1 LKVKRRAVFFLTLV
15 SLAAVISVY
24 YLFERPA
31 DFDVST
37 IFSRDTLDDTT
48 ILTGITD
55 DKTET
60 DNYLF
65 DEIRLEQ
72 SNERSQLRTQLT
84 EKIASD
90 DLSPEEKN
98 EAYNEMNELIARE
111 SNESTLEM
119 LIKGLGYSDALVRID
134 NSKATITVM
143 SEELTREQANEI
155 IYLVKSEIGEVMN
168 ISVSKQSSHY

>member
-1 LKVKRRAVFFLTLV
+1 MKVKRRAVFFLTLV

-24 YLFERPA
+24 YLFERPS

-37 IFSRDTLDDTT
+37 IFSKDTLDET

-72 SNERSQLRTQLT
+72 TNERSQLRTQLT

-90 DLSPEEKN
+90 DLSVEEKN
-98 EAYNEMNELIARE
+98 KAYNEMNELIARE
-111 SNESTLEM
+111 SDESTLEM

-134 NSKATITVM
+134 DSKATITVM

>member
-1 LKVKRRAVFFLTLV
+1 MKRRAVFFLTLV

-24 YLFERPA
+24 YLFERPS

-37 IFSRDTLDDTT
+37 IFSKDTLDET

-72 SNERSQLRTQLT
+72 TNERSQLRTQLT

-90 DLSPEEKN
+90 DLSVEEKN
-98 EAYNEMNELIARE
+98 KAYNEMNELIARE
-111 SNESTLEM
+111 SDESTLEM

-134 NSKATITVM
+134 DSKATITVM